1 MRSIR
6 AVFAAASLLC
16 LAGTSAWAAKQDFT
30 LVNNTGYQV
39 DKVYVSAVGAKSWE
53 EDIMGRDTLADG
65 ENVNISFEKGER
77 GCHYD
82 LKVVYQDKDEAEW
95 HDLNI
100 CEINTIHIHWDK
112 NAGTTTATA
121 E

>member
-1 MRSIR
+1 MHSILA
-6 AVFAAASLLC
+6 AVAAASLLC
-16 LAGTSAWAAKQDFT
+16 IAGTASAAKQDFN

-39 DKVYVSAVGAKSWE
+39 DKVFVSSVGAKSWE
-53 EDIMGRDTLADG
+53 EDIMGHDALGDG
-65 ENVNISFEKGER
+65 EQVAISFEKGER
-77 GCHYD
+77 GCHSD

-100 CEINTIHIHWDK
+100 CEISTIHIHWDK